1 MRGFGRSDAGRI
13 VIVTLAA
20 VVAAAVLVC
29 DIVAGAHRLISV
41 VQAAVPHETP
51 LVIAH
56 RGDSRDPENSLRA
69 IHGAGEIGADYAEI
83 DVRLTSDGVPV
94 IFHDR
99 QTGRLDAGGRNLL
112 VSRTPLGKLQR
123 MRMRQKGIDYR
134 VPTLRQALDEAHRAP
149 GNLGLLLDIKTDD
162 RHAHHVAHT
171 VIDEIERDRNRM
183 PAKLMVMSV
192 SREAVVTFKR
202 LRPQWKVGLCASG
215 NPMLTG
221 WVPAPVARAERGM
234 FERRGSKRGGR
245 RGDDKGMSGDVH
257 TTNPRMNGAIR
268 GDMGVAHRYGVVG
281 STTLPADFVVMRS
294 HDITPELWRAAK
306 RQHMPMYVGAVND
319 YREART
325 WIRRGASGFL
335 GEDVYDLRRA
345 SDRYVAA

>member
-1 MRGFGRSDAGRI
+1 M
-13 VIVTLAA
+13 TLAA

-29 DIVAGAHRLISV
+29 DIVAGAHRLIGA

-69 IHGAGEIGADYAEI
+69 IHDAGEIGADYAEI

-94 IFHDR
+94 VFHDR

-112 VSRTPLGKLQR
+112 VSRTPLSKLQR

-134 VPTLRQALDEAHRAP
+134 VPTLRQALNEAHDAP
-149 GNLGLLLDIKTDD
+149 SKLGLLLDIKTDD
-162 RHAHHVAHT
+162 RHAHHVARA
-171 VIDEIERDRNRM
+171 VINEIERDRNRM

-202 LRPQWKVGLCASG
+202 LRPQWKIGLCASG

-234 FERRGSKRGGR
+234 FERRGNKRGGK
-245 RGDDKGMSGDVH
+245 RGDDTGMSG
-257 TTNPRMNGAIR
+257 TIR
-268 GDMGVAHRYGVVG
+268 GDMGVVHRYGVVG

-294 HDITPELWRAAK
+294 HDITANLWRAAR
-306 RQHMPMYVGAVND
+306 RQHMPMFVGAVND

-335 GEDVYDLRRA
+335 GEDVANLRRA
-345 SDRYVAA
+345 SDRYALA